1 MKHHST
7 LLFKEKNYFFM
18 LLGFAIIALGFILM
32 SGGGS
37 DNPAVFDTSIFNFRR
52 IHLAPALVLLGFAIE
67 IYAILVKPNE
77 EENTKK
83 NA

>member
-7 LLFKEKNYFFM
+7 FIFGKKNYLIM
-18 LLGFAIIALGFILM
+18 GIGLAVIAIGFILM

-37 DNPAVFDTSIFNFRR
+37 DNPAVFDASIFNFRH

-67 IYAILVKPNE
+67 IYAILIKPNKE
-77 EENTKK
+77 EDKK
-83 NA
+83 KGV

>member
-7 LLFKEKNYFFM
+7 FIFEKKNYLIM
-18 LLGFAIIALGFILM
+18 AIGLIVIALGFITM

-37 DNPAVFDTSIFNFRR
+37 DNPAVFDPSIFNFQR

-67 IYAILVKPNE
+67 VYAILVNPKTDKKQE
-77 EENTKK
+77 EK
-83 NA
+83 

>member
-7 LLFKEKNYFFM
+7 SIFGKKNYLIM
-18 LLGFAIIALGFILM
+18 GIGLAVIAIGFILM

-37 DNPAVFDTSIFNFRR
+37 DNPAVFDASIFNFRR
-52 IHLAPALVLLGFAIE
+52 IHLAPVLVLIGFAIE
-67 IYAILVKPNE
+67 IYAILVNPNK

-83 NA
+83 DV

>member
-7 LLFKEKNYFFM
+7 FIFEKKNYLIM
-18 LLGFAIIALGFILM
+18 AIGLIVIALGFITM

-37 DNPAVFDTSIFNFRR
+37 D

-67 IYAILVKPNE
+67 IYAILVNPKTDKKQE
-77 EENTKK
+77 EK
-83 NA
+83 

>member
-7 LLFKEKNYFFM
+7 FIFEKKNYLIM
-18 LLGFAIIALGFILM
+18 AVGLIVIALGFITM

-37 DNPAVFDTSIFNFRR
+37 DNPAVFDPSIFNFRR

-67 IYAILVKPNE
+67 IYAILVNPK
-77 EENTKK
+77 TDKK
-83 NA
+83 QDKK

>member
-7 LLFKEKNYFFM
+7 SIFGKKNYLIM
-18 LLGFAIIALGFILM
+18 GIGLAVIAIGFILM

-37 DNPAVFDTSIFNFRR
+37 DNPAVFDASIFNFRR

-67 IYAILVKPNE
+67 IYAILVNPKTDKKQE
-77 EENTKK
+77 EK
-83 NA
+83 

>member
-7 LLFKEKNYFFM
+7 FIFEKKNYLIM
-18 LLGFAIIALGFILM
+18 AIGLIVIAFGFITM

-37 DNPAVFDTSIFNFRR
+37 DNPAVFDPSIFNFRR

-67 IYAILVKPNE
+67 IYAILVNPK
-77 EENTKK
+77 TDKK
-83 NA
+83 QDKK

>member
-7 LLFKEKNYFFM
+7 FIFEKKNYLIM
-18 LLGFAIIALGFILM
+18 AIGLIVIALGFITM

-37 DNPAVFDTSIFNFRR
+37 DNPAVFDPSIFNFRR

-67 IYAILVKPNE
+67 IYAIQVNPKTDKKQE
-77 EENTKK
+77 EK
-83 NA
+83 

>member
-7 LLFKEKNYFFM
+7 FIFGKKNYLIM
-18 LLGFAIIALGFILM
+18 GIGLAVIAIGFILM

-37 DNPAVFDTSIFNFRR
+37 DNPAVFDASIFNFRR

-67 IYAILVKPNE
+67 IYAILVNPNK

-83 NA
+83 DV

>member
-7 LLFKEKNYFFM
+7 FIFEKKNYLIM
-18 LLGFAIIALGFILM
+18 AIGLIVIALGFITM

-37 DNPAVFDTSIFNFRR
+37 DNPAVFDPSIFNFRR

-67 IYAILVKPNE
+67 IYPILVNPKTDKKQE
-77 EENTKK
+77 EK
-83 NA
+83 

>member
-7 LLFKEKNYFFM
+7 FIFGKKNYLIM
-18 LLGFAIIALGFILM
+18 GIGLAVIAIGFILM

-37 DNPAVFDTSIFNFRR
+37 DNPAVFDALIFNFRR
-52 IHLAPALVLLGFAIE
+52 IHLAPALVLIGFAIE
-67 IYAILVKPNE
+67 IYAILVNPNK

-83 NA
+83 DV

>member
-7 LLFKEKNYFFM
+7 FIFEKKNYLIM
-18 LLGFAIIALGFILM
+18 AIGLIVIALGFITM

-37 DNPAVFDTSIFNFRR
+37 VNPAVFDPSIFNFRR

-67 IYAILVKPNE
+67 IYAILVNPKTDKKQE
-77 EENTKK
+77 EK
-83 NA
+83 

>member
-7 LLFKEKNYFFM
+7 FIFEKKHSLIM
-18 LLGFAIIALGFILM
+18 AIGLIVIALGFITM

-37 DNPAVFDTSIFNFRR
+37 DNPAVFDPSIFNFRR

-67 IYAILVKPNE
+67 IYAILVNPKTDKKQE
-77 EENTKK
+77 EK
-83 NA
+83 

>member
-7 LLFKEKNYFFM
+7 SIFGKKNYLIM
-18 LLGFAIIALGFILM
+18 GIGLAVIAIGFILM

-37 DNPAVFDTSIFNFRR
+37 DNPAVFDASIFNFRR
-52 IHLAPALVLLGFAIE
+52 IHLAPALVLIGFAIE
-67 IYAILVKPNE
+67 IYAILVNPNK

-83 NA
+83 NV

>member
-7 LLFKEKNYFFM
+7 FIFEKKNYLIM
-18 LLGFAIIALGFILM
+18 AIGLIVIALGFITM

-37 DNPAVFDTSIFNFRR
+37 DNPAVFDPSIFNFRR

-67 IYAILVKPNE
+67 IYAILVNPKTDNKQE
-77 EENTKK
+77 EK
-83 NA
+83 

>member
-7 LLFKEKNYFFM
+7 SIFGKKNYLIM
-18 LLGFAIIALGFILM
+18 GIGLAIIAIGFILM

-37 DNPAVFDTSIFNFRR
+37 DNPAVFDASIFNFRR
-52 IHLAPALVLLGFAIE
+52 IHLAPALVLIGFAIE
-67 IYAILVKPNE
+67 IYAILVNPNK

-83 NA
+83 DE

>member
-1 MKHHST
+1 
-7 LLFKEKNYFFM
+7 
-18 LLGFAIIALGFILM
+18 
-32 SGGGS
+32 
-37 DNPAVFDTSIFNFRR
+37 
-52 IHLAPALVLLGFAIE
+52 VLLGFAIE

>member
-7 LLFKEKNYFFM
+7 FIFEKKNYLIM
-18 LLGFAIIALGFILM
+18 AIGLIVIALGFITM

-37 DNPAVFDTSIFNFRR
+37 DNPAVFDPSISNFRR

-67 IYAILVKPNE
+67 IYAILVNPKTDKKQE
-77 EENTKK
+77 EK
-83 NA
+83 

>member
-7 LLFKEKNYFFM
+7 FIFEKKNYLIM
-18 LLGFAIIALGFILM
+18 AIGLIVIALGFITM

-37 DNPAVFDTSIFNFRR
+37 DNPAVFDPSIFNFRR

-67 IYAILVKPNE
+67 VYAILVNPKTDKKQE
-77 EENTKK
+77 EK
-83 NA
+83 